1 LQIEINP
8 ERERRLEGI
17 AAAKVRGI
25 CRGRRPGID
34 PAAMRQLRDR
44 KQLGPS
50 PARRLRARR

>member
-1 LQIEINP
+1 MKASNP
-8 ERERRLEGI
+8 ERERRLEDI